1 MEMET
6 WYFAYGSNLKRY
18 MLKERIGEWKEEQ
31 RAILKGFALSF
42 AKGYRNHESGYANI
56 KECSGSEVEGVAYL
70 ISEDQFRKLDYY
82 EGVALGVYR
91 RRLVGAVTEWK
102 LLPVTIYEMN
112 REVCSLRPSV
122 DYLNLVIDGLREHGY
137 DESTI
142 KKVEAIAARTS
153 ILQPLIPKKLAMGP
167 SNDYGGSSLSD
178 LKKEGITAIIDLTQ
192 DPEDMKKASE
202 IGLEYIEDP
211 KLNIPDFRPIPSET
225 LRYVATQ
232 IHQLILKGH
241 YIYLKSAKA
250 HGRSPTIAA
259 AYLICLGKEKN
270 EAINL
275 VTDVRNGAWSGMD
288 STCADFLDEFEKT
301 YRGTCVDR

>member
-1 MEMET
+1 
-6 WYFAYGSNLKRY
+6 
-18 MLKERIGEWKEEQ
+18 
-31 RAILKGFALSF
+31 
-42 AKGYRNHESGYANI
+42 
-56 KECSGSEVEGVAYL
+56 
-70 ISEDQFRKLDYY
+70 
-82 EGVALGVYR
+82 
-91 RRLVGAVTEWK
+91 
-102 LLPVTIYEMN
+102 
-112 REVCSLRPSV
+112 
-122 DYLNLVIDGLREHGY
+122 
-137 DESTI
+137 
-142 KKVEAIAARTS
+142 
-153 ILQPLIPKKLAMGP
+153 MGP
-167 SNDYGGSSLSD
+167 SNEYGGPSLSD

-192 DPEDMKKASE
+192 DPEEMRKVSE

-225 LRYVATQ
+225 LRYVVTQ

-270 EAINL
+270 EAMNL

>member
-1 MEMET
+1 
-6 WYFAYGSNLKRY
+6 
-18 MLKERIGEWKEEQ
+18 
-31 RAILKGFALSF
+31 
-42 AKGYRNHESGYANI
+42 
-56 KECSGSEVEGVAYL
+56 
-70 ISEDQFRKLDYY
+70 
-82 EGVALGVYR
+82 
-91 RRLVGAVTEWK
+91 
-102 LLPVTIYEMN
+102 MN
-112 REVCSLRPSV
+112 KEVCSLRPSV

-167 SNDYGGSSLSD
+167 SNEYGGPSLSD

-192 DPEDMKKASE
+192 DPEEMKEASE

-211 KLNIPDFRPIPSET
+211 KFNIPDFRPIPSET
-225 LRYVATQ
+225 LRYASTQ

-259 AYLICLGKEKN
+259 AYLICLGKEKT
-270 EAINL
+270 EAMNI
-275 VTDVRNGAWSGMD
+275 VTNVRNGAWSGMD

>member
-1 MEMET
+1 MEI
-6 WYFAYGSNLKRY
+6 WYFAYGSNLKRH
-18 MLKERIGEWKEEQ
+18 MLEERIGEWKEEQ
-31 RAILKGFALSF
+31 RAILKGFTLSF

-56 KECSGSEVEGVAYL
+56 KECLGSEVEGAVYL
-70 ISEDQFRKLDYY
+70 ISEDQFRKLDDY

-91 RRLVGAVTEWK
+91 RRVVSAVTEWNLK
-102 LLPVTIYEMN
+102 CATTYEMN
-112 REVCSLRPSV
+112 KEVCSLRPSV
-122 DYLNLVIDGLREHGY
+122 DYLSLVLDGLREHGY
-137 DESTI
+137 DESTV
-142 KKVEAIAARTS
+142 KKVEAIAANAS

-167 SNDYGGSSLSD
+167 SNKYGGPSLSD

-192 DPEDMKKASE
+192 DPEEMSKVSE
-202 IGLEYIEDP
+202 IGLKNIEDP

-225 LRYVATQ
+225 LRYVVTQ
-232 IHQLILKGH
+232 IHQLILRGH
-241 YIYLKSAKA
+241 YLYLQSAKA

-270 EAINL
+270 EAVNL
-275 VTDVRNGAWSGMD
+275 VTNVRAGAWSGMD

>member
-1 MEMET
+1 MET
-6 WYFAYGSNLKRY
+6 WYFAYGSNLKRH

-31 RAILKGFALSF
+31 RAILKGFTLSF
-42 AKGYRNHESGYANI
+42 AKGYRNHQTGYANI
-56 KECSGSEVEGVAYL
+56 KECLGSEVEGAVYL
-70 ISEDQFRKLDYY
+70 ISEDQFRKIDYY
-82 EGVALGVYR
+82 EGAALGIYKR
-91 RRLVGAVTEWK
+91 RVVGVVTEFK
-102 LLPVTIYEMN
+102 LICAMTYDMN
-112 REVCSLRPSV
+112 KEVCPLRPSA
-122 DYLNLVIDGLREHGY
+122 DYLNLVIDGLRDHGY

-142 KKVEAIAARTS
+142 KKVEAIAAHTS

-167 SNDYGGSSLSD
+167 SNEYGGPSLSD

-192 DPEDMKKASE
+192 DPEEMRKVSE
-202 IGLEYIEDP
+202 IGLEYIEDS

-225 LRYVATQ
+225 LRYVVTQ

-241 YIYLKSAKA
+241 YIYLQSAKA

-270 EAINL
+270 EALNL
-275 VTDVRNGAWSGMD
+275 VTNVRNGAWSGMD
-288 STCADFLDEFEKT
+288 STCADFLDEFERI